1 MRKIAYIFA
10 TVIFLLSSCNKQ
22 KAQLK
27 RIDGNWRVELTRISI
42 GEGFTFY
49 DSLPEGEISISSN
62 SGKINGRLDF
72 VYNEFGVDQV
82 QDSFVTKNA
91 TFTLNEKG
99 NRMKVFREYD
109 TIDMRILLSSKKNLE
124 LEYYDYQQYRLRRFA
139 LRKN

>member
-1 MRKIAYIFA
+1 MKNTFYIL
-10 TVIFLLSSCNKQ
+10 FLLMFLVTSCKKS

-27 RIDGNWRVELTRISI
+27 RIDGNWRVELARISV
-42 GEGFTFY
+42 GEGFIFY
-49 DSLPEGEISISSN
+49 DSLPNGEISISSS
-62 SGKINGRLDF
+62 SGKISGHLDF
-72 VYNEFGVDQV
+72 VYSEFGVNQV
-82 QDSFVTKNA
+82 QDSFVTNNA

-99 NRMKVFREYD
+99 DRMTVFREND

>member
-1 MRKIAYIFA
+1 MRNTFYILFSLL
-10 TVIFLLSSCNKQ
+10 FLVTSCNKS

-27 RIDGNWRVELTRISI
+27 RIDGNWRVELARISV

-49 DSLPEGEISISSN
+49 DSLPDGELSISS
-62 SGKINGRLDF
+62 SLGKINGRLDF
-72 VYNEFGVDQV
+72 VYSEFGVGQV

-99 NRMKVFREYD
+99 DRMKVFRGND

-124 LEYYDYQQYRLRRFA
+124 LEYYDYLQYRLRRFS

>member
-1 MRKIAYIFA
+1 MKNTFYILFSLM
-10 TVIFLLSSCNKQ
+10 FLVTSCDKS
-22 KAQLK
+22 KAQLR
-27 RIDGNWRVELTRISI
+27 RIDGNWRVELARISV

-49 DSLPEGEISISSN
+49 DSLPVGEINISS
-62 SGKINGRLDF
+62 SLEKINGRLDF
-72 VYNEFGVDQV
+72 VYSEFGVSEV

-99 NRMKVFREYD
+99 DRMKVFREND

>member
-1 MRKIAYIFA
+1 MKKTFYILY
-10 TVIFLLSSCNKQ
+10 ILMFLVTSCNKS

-27 RIDGNWRVELTRISI
+27 RMDGNWRVELARISV

-49 DSLPEGEISISSN
+49 DSLPEGEISISSS
-62 SGKINGRLDF
+62 SGKMSGRLDF
-72 VYNEFGVDQV
+72 VYSEFGGSEV
-82 QDSFVTKNA
+82 QDSFVTNNA

-99 NRMKVFREYD
+99 DRMTVFRESD

>member
-1 MRKIAYIFA
+1 V
-10 TVIFLLSSCNKQ
+10 TSCHKS

-27 RIDGNWRVELTRISI
+27 RIDGNWRVELARISV

-49 DSLPEGEISISSN
+49 DSLPNGEISISS
-62 SGKINGRLDF
+62 SLGKINGRLDF
-72 VYNEFGVDQV
+72 VYSEFGMGQV
-82 QDSFVTKNA
+82 QDSFVTQNA
-91 TFTLNEKG
+91 TFVLNEKG
-99 NRMKVFREYD
+99 DRMFVFREND

>member
-1 MRKIAYIFA
+1 MKKIAYIF
-10 TVIFLLSSCNKQ
+10 TVLIFMLSSCNKQ

-27 RIDGNWRVELTRISI
+27 RIDGNWRVELARISI

-49 DSLPEGEISISSN
+49 DSLPVGQISISSDL
-62 SGKINGRLDF
+62 GKINGRLDF
-72 VYNEFGVDQV
+72 DYSEFGLSQV

-99 NRMKVFREYD
+99 DRMKVFREYD
-109 TIDMRILLSSKKNLE
+109 TIDMRILLSSKESLE

-139 LRKN
+139 LRRD